1 MADANTLNVLGISGS
16 LRKGSYNTRVLHI
29 AKSLAPAGMNVE
41 IWQGFDKFPLYNFDE
56 HQASGIP
63 PAVQDLIAR
72 IRAAHGVLVVTPEY
86 NFSMP
91 GGFKNAIDWAS
102 RGEPQPFAGK
112 PICVMGAAMGPL
124 GTGRA
129 QYDLR
134 RTFVF
139 LDAVVMNKP
148 EVFVNLA
155 HTKFDE
161 QGNFKDEVGRGIIK
175 QAMENFAAWIRKHG

>member
-16 LRKGSYNTRVLHI
+16 LRKGSYNTMTLHL

-41 IWQGFDKFPLYNFDE
+41 IWQGFDKFPIYNQDE
-56 HQASGIP
+56 QQAKGIP
-63 PAVQDLIAR
+63 AEVQALADR
-72 IRAAHGVLVVTPEY
+72 IKAAHGLLIVSPEY
-86 NFSMP
+86 NFGIP

-102 RGEPQPFAGK
+102 RPQPQPFLGK
-112 PICVMGAAMGPL
+112 PICLMGAAMGPL

-134 RTFVF
+134 RAFVF

-148 EVFVNLA
+148 EVFINLA
-155 HTKFDE
+155 HTKFDA
-161 QGNFKDEVGRGIIK
+161 QGNFTDEAGKGIIK
-175 QAMENFAAWIRKHG
+175 QAMENFAGWIRKHG